1 MVAPDES
8 SWATE
13 PSQAARRSDNVGPSK
28 CSNIRRAPLAM
39 IEVTV
44 QKLSIRFGEALALDD
59 VDLSI
64 ARGELFLLLGASG
77 SGKTTLLRCIAGF
90 PPPHRGPGL
99 FCGGDGTHLAP
110 PNPKS
115 AMA

>member
-1 MVAPDES
+1 MVALDES

-64 ARGELFLLLGASG
+64 GAGELFLLLGASG

-90 PPPHRGPGL
+90 TPPHAGAVL
-99 FCGGDGTHLAP
+99 FSGEDVTHLAP
-110 PNPKS
+110 HKRNA
-115 AMA
+115 AM